1 MSPRFLRW
9 TTSTSFLLI
18 AFCCASTAW
27 AQDSV
32 CPCPP
37 SQNESKPHATS
48 QPAALHSAPDFSDA
62 QNKWQLDPVD
72 LGSQVDT
79 VNPTLREERD
89 AFWRKPLNDYRDAA
103 KSAASVFTVGDY
115 LGNQPEFSAVKGA
128 TWVIA
133 TFETFHVYAVD
144 HDYELLYT
152 EMNFRVEN
160 VLKLPEGLSLS
171 DSALVDAGLSG
182 GRVRT
187 PKGEIATSRVE
198 PKKYEFQP
206 GHRYLLQ
213 LLYEPRGEFFVA
225 NQRWDLTSGRVEP
238 YTRIA
243 LERLANKN
251 SAIVGLTVPELIK
264 YLPSVLPD
272 EPED

>member
-1 MSPRFLRW
+1 VYIDGFNLYYGAVRDNPALKWLDIARFCQLLRPNDDPR
-9 TTSTSFLLI
+9 LI
-18 AFCCASTAW
+18 
-27 AQDSV
+27 
-32 CPCPP
+32 
-37 SQNESKPHATS
+37 
-48 QPAALHSAPDFSDA
+48 
-62 QNKWQLDPVD
+62 
-72 LGSQVDT
+72 
-79 VNPTLREERD
+79 R
-89 AFWRKPLNDYRDAA
+89 Y
-103 KSAASVFTVGDY
+103 
-115 LGNQPEFSAVKGA
+115 FSALVEGSTRANQEIYLLRDKGR

-152 EMNFRVEN
+152 EINFRVEN

-171 DSALVDAGLSG
+171 DSALVDAGLPG
-182 GRVRT
+182 GRVRM

-206 GHRYLLQ
+206 GNRYLLQ
-213 LLYEPRGEFFVA
+213 LLYEPKGDFFIA
-225 NQRWDLTSGRVEP
+225 NQRLDLTSGKVEP
-238 YTRIA
+238 YTGIA

-251 SAIVGLTVPELIK
+251 SAIVGMTVPELIR

>member
-9 TTSTSFLLI
+9 TTSTLFLLI
-18 AFCCASTAW
+18 AFCCASTIW
-27 AQDSV
+27 AQDSD
-32 CPCPP
+32 CPCPG
-37 SQNESKPHATS
+37 SQNESQSHATS
-48 QPAALHSAPDFSDA
+48 QSAALHSAPDFSDA
-62 QNKWQLDPVD
+62 QNKWQLEPADMV
-72 LGSQVDT
+72 SQADT

-89 AFWRKPLNDYRDAA
+89 AFWRKPLEKYREMA
-103 KSAASVFTVGDY
+103 KGNFGIGVSY
-115 LGNQPEFSAVKGA
+115 LGSQPEFSAVKGA
-128 TWVIA
+128 TWVVA

-152 EMNFRVEN
+152 EINFRVEN

-171 DSALVDAGLSG
+171 DSALVDAGVPG
-182 GRVRT
+182 GRVKT
-187 PKGEIATSRVE
+187 PKGEVVTSRVD

-213 LLYEPRGEFFVA
+213 LLYEPKGEFFVA
-225 NQRWDLTSGRVEP
+225 NERWDLTSGKVEP
-238 YTRIA
+238 YTGIA

-251 SAIVGLTVPELIK
+251 STIVGMTVPELIK

-272 EPED
+272 EPDE